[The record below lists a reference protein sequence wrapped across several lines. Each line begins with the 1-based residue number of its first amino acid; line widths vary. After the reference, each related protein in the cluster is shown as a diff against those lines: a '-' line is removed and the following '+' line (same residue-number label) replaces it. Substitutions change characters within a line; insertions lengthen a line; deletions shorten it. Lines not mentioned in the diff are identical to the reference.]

1 MLDNGHNRAYF
12 VGNRDLFCRVATEI
26 KKARSSSLNVLYKD
40 IDRSLQQTFQEKE
53 DVMEVLITMA
63 LLIAGPI
70 ILGYLISNIEIPNE
84 GECDICGGPV
94 KKKYLRMVLRNGIPQ
109 KVLCLICLKRMPQEM
124 KSELQMLEAA

>member
-1 MLDNGHNRAYF
+1 
-12 VGNRDLFCRVATEI
+12 
-26 KKARSSSLNVLYKD
+26 
-40 IDRSLQQTFQEKE
+40 
-53 DVMEVLITMA
+53 MEVLIIMA

-70 ILGYLISNIEIPNE
+70 ILGYLISVFFEIPLA

-109 KVLCLICLKRMPQEM
+109 KVLCLTCLKRMPQEM